1 MASVLAGGDDTIAAI
16 ATAAG
21 RGAVA
26 LVRISGKRAFDIA
39 RALGAPAELSARV
52 ATRCA
57 LRHPE
62 TGDEIDDALVTRFVG
77 PHSFTGEDTVEF
89 STHGGRIVP
98 TVVLS
103 ACITAG
109 ARLALAGEFTRRA
122 LLNGRI
128 DLLQAEAIA
137 DLVDART
144 RAMHAQ
150 ALSQLDGGLSRRLT
164 ALRGDIIALE
174 VLLAYDI
181 DFPEED
187 DGPIAPARIV
197 RASAALRDALR
208 ALIATAPRAA
218 LVRDGALVVIAGPPN
233 AGKSSLF
240 NALLGEA
247 RALVT
252 EIPGTTRDAIEALL
266 DTPGVPLRLVD
277 TAGLR
282 ATSDVV
288 ERLGI
293 EVSER
298 YLAQAQLVLACSED
312 VAGLVTTV
320 TRVQPLTSAPM
331 LAVLTKADRAVGDVG
346 AQVNAQNKA
355 ALNMSPDAVAG
366 TPTFA
371 SAHSLSHAMARAANL
386 LGAVG
391 NGIPV
396 MAVSAERGSGLAAL
410 LDAIVARIS
419 AGGEAMVAEDETPIT
434 RERHRVAL
442 GAALAEMIAFEQ
454 AWLVDEVP
462 ATIAAVHLRAAA
474 RMLDELVGCISVDD
488 VLDKLFRDFCV
499 GK

>member
-1 MASVLAGGDDTIAAI
+1 MNEQNNASSPAPLNAAVSDAVSTMFAGGDDTIAAI
-16 ATAAG
+16 ATAPG

-26 LVRISGKRAFDIA
+26 LIRISGPDAFGIA
-39 RALGAPAELSARV
+39 ERLGAFPAIARV
-52 ATRCA
+52 ATRVTLLDA
-57 LRHPE
+57 E
-62 TGDEIDDALVTRFVG
+62 TGKPIDDALVTRFVA
-77 PHSFTGEDTVEF
+77 PNSFTGENVVEL
-89 STHGGRIVP
+89 STHGGRVVP
-98 TVVLS
+98 TAVLA
-103 ACITAG
+103 ACLRTG
-109 ARLALAGEFTRRA
+109 ARQALPGEFTRRA

-144 RAMHAQ
+144 SAMHTQ
-150 ALSQLDGGLSRRLT
+150 ALSQLDGGLSRRLS
-164 ALRGDIIALE
+164 ALRTDIIALE

-197 RASAALRDALR
+197 SATEKLVTQLR

-240 NALLGEA
+240 NAMLGEA

-266 DTPGVPLRLVD
+266 DTPGLPLRLVD

-282 ATSDVV
+282 TTDDVV

-298 YLAQAQLVLACSED
+298 YLAQAALILACSED
-312 VAGLVTTV
+312 EDGLQMTV
-320 TRVQPLTSAPM
+320 DRVSPLTRAPIM
-331 LAVLTKADRAVGDVG
+331 RVLTKADRH
-346 AQVNAQNKA
+346 NR
-355 ALNMSPDAVAG
+355 P
-366 TPTFA
+366 A
-371 SAHSLSHAMARAANL
+371 SAGAAPD
-386 LGAVG
+386 G
-391 NGIPV
+391 NFS
-396 MAVSAERGSGLAAL
+396 VSAESGANLSQLLAN
-410 LDAIVARIS
+410 IVAELS
-419 AGGEAMVAEDETPIT
+419 ARAGDVIGEDATPLT
-434 RERHRVAL
+434 RERHHIAMTQ
-442 GAALAEMIAFEQ
+442 ALAEVTAFQQ
-454 AWLVDEVP
+454 AWLEDEVP

-474 RMLDELVGCISVDD
+474 HILDELVGSISVDD

>member
-1 MASVLAGGDDTIAAI
+1 MQHHSTALPGGDDTIAAL

-26 LVRISGKRAFDIA
+26 LIRISGPNAFA
-39 RALGAPAELSARV
+39 VAQKLGAPAALQARV
-52 ATRCA
+52 ATR
-57 LRHPE
+57 LTVRHPE
-62 TGDEIDDALVTRFVG
+62 SGEPLDDAVVTHFVA
-77 PHSFTGEDTVEF
+77 PHSFTGEHVVEL
-89 STHGGRIVP
+89 STHGGRVVP
-98 TVVLS
+98 ATVLS
-103 ACITAG
+103 ACLSAG
-109 ARLALAGEFTRRA
+109 ARQALPGEFTRRA

-144 RAMHAQ
+144 RAMQSQ
-150 ALSQLDGGLSRRLT
+150 ALAQLDGGLSRRLT
-164 ALRGDIIALE
+164 ALRNDIIGLE

-197 RASAALRDALR
+197 HALAAVRGALG
-208 ALIATAPRAA
+208 ALLATAPRAA

-266 DTPGVPLRLVD
+266 DTPGMPLRLVD

-282 ATSDVV
+282 STSDVV

-298 YLAQAQLVLACSED
+298 YLSRAQLVLACSED
-312 VAGLVTTV
+312 VDGLIVTLE
-320 TRVQPLTSAPM
+320 RVRPLTSAPM
-331 LAVLTKADRAVGDVG
+331 LAVLTKSDKPSDDDAGSVE
-346 AQVNAQNKA
+346 NAARRVA
-355 ALNMSPDAVAG
+355 AIMRNVPVLA
-366 TPTFA
+366 A
-371 SAHSLSHAMARAANL
+371 SAE
-386 LGAVG
+386 V
-391 NGIPV
+391 
-396 MAVSAERGSGLAAL
+396 GSGLADVL
-410 LDAIVARIS
+410 NAIVAQLTRS
-419 AGGEAMVAEDETPIT
+419 DEHTSVDETPIT

-442 GAALAEMIAFEQ
+442 ATALEEMLLFET
-454 AWLVDEVP
+454 AWVVDEIP

-474 RMLDELVGCISVDD
+474 HVLDELVGSISVDD

>member
-1 MASVLAGGDDTIAAI
+1 MFAGSDDTIAAI
-16 ATAAG
+16 ATAPG

-26 LVRISGKRAFDIA
+26 LIRISGPRAFDVA
-39 RALGAPAELSARV
+39 NALGAPERALARA
-52 ATRCA
+52 ATRCV
-57 LRHPE
+57 LRDVE
-62 TGDEIDDALVTRFVG
+62 SGDVLDDLLVTRFVS
-77 PHSFTGEDTVEF
+77 PHSFTGEDVVEM
-89 STHGGRIVP
+89 STHGGRVVP
-98 TVVLS
+98 NAVLA
-103 ACITAG
+103 ACLRAG
-109 ARLALAGEFTRRA
+109 ARQALPGEFTRRA

-144 RAMHAQ
+144 SAMQKQ
-150 ALSQLDGGLSRRLT
+150 ALAQLDGGLSRRLN
-164 ALRGDIIALE
+164 ALRSDIIALE

-197 RASAALRDALR
+197 GALAKLMEQ
-208 ALIATAPRAA
+208 LEGLLATAPRAA

-266 DTPGVPLRLVD
+266 DTPGMPLRLVD

-282 ATSDVV
+282 TTDDVV

-293 EVSER
+293 EVSEK
-298 YLAQAQLVLACSED
+298 YLGHAQLVLACAED
-312 VAGLVTTV
+312 AAGLITTV
-320 TRVQPLTSAPM
+320 ARVRPLVSAPVM
-331 LAVLTKADRAVGDVG
+331 AVLTKADRRG
-346 AQVNAQNKA
+346 
-355 ALNMSPDAVAG
+355 
-366 TPTFA
+366 
-371 SAHSLSHAMARAANL
+371 NL
-386 LGAVG
+386 LGDLALAGAGVG
-391 NGIPV
+391 TDVAPV
-396 MAVSAERGSGLAAL
+396 IAVSAESGAGLSSL
-410 LDAIVARIS
+410 LTSIVARLT
-419 AGGEAMVAEDETPIT
+419 ATAADGEGGANANDAVVLT
-434 RERHRVAL
+434 RERHRMGLAQAL
-442 GAALAEMIAFEQ
+442 TEVREFQQ
-454 AWLVDEVP
+454 AWIEGEVP

-474 RMLDELVGCISVDD
+474 HVLDELVGAISVDD

>member
-1 MASVLAGGDDTIAAI
+1 MVWNFDGARMRSTNTGMFAGSDDTIAAI
-16 ATAAG
+16 ATATG

-26 LVRISGKRAFDIA
+26 LVRISGPRAFA
-39 RALGAPAELSARV
+39 VANALGAPEGVLARA
-52 ATRCA
+52 ATRCV
-57 LRHPE
+57 LRDAK
-62 TGDEIDDALVTRFVG
+62 TLDVLDDLLVTRFIG
-77 PHSFTGEDTVEF
+77 PNSFTGEDVVEM
-89 STHGGRIVP
+89 STHGGRVVP
-98 TVVLS
+98 NAVLA
-103 ACITAG
+103 ACLRAG
-109 ARLALAGEFTRRA
+109 ARQALPGEFTRRA

-144 RAMHAQ
+144 SAMQKQ
-150 ALSQLDGGLSRRLT
+150 ALVQLDGGLSRRLN
-164 ALRGDIIALE
+164 ALRSDIIALE

-197 RASAALRDALR
+197 GALAQLMQQL
-208 ALIATAPRAA
+208 AGLLATAPRAA

-266 DTPGVPLRLVD
+266 DTPGMPLRLVD

-282 ATSDVV
+282 TTDDVV

-293 EVSER
+293 EVSEK
-298 YLAQAQLVLACSED
+298 YLGHAQLVLVCAED
-312 VAGLVTTV
+312 AAGLITTV
-320 TRVQPLTSAPM
+320 ERVRPLTDAPVM
-331 LAVLTKADRAVGDVG
+331 AVLTKADR
-346 AQVNAQNKA
+346 
-355 ALNMSPDAVAG
+355 
-366 TPTFA
+366 
-371 SAHSLSHAMARAANL
+371 RANL
-386 LGAVG
+386 LGDLALAGAGVG
-391 NGIPV
+391 ADVAPII
-396 MAVSAERGSGLAAL
+396 AVSAESGAGLSAL
-410 LDAIVARIS
+410 LTSIVARLTATAADGDGGAS
-419 AGGEAMVAEDETPIT
+419 ANDAVVLT
-434 RERHRVAL
+434 RERHRSAL
-442 GAALAEMIAFEQ
+442 AQALAEVREFQQ
-454 AWLVDEVP
+454 AWVEGEVP

-474 RMLDELVGCISVDD
+474 HVLDELVGAISVDD

>member
-1 MASVLAGGDDTIAAI
+1 MSTTSTMLAGGNDTIAAL
-16 ATAAG
+16 ATANG

-26 LVRISGKRAFDIA
+26 LIRISGPKAFDVA
-39 RALGAPAELSARV
+39 NALGAPADAAARAARR
-52 ATRCA
+52 AT
-57 LRHPE
+57 LRDSE
-62 TGDEIDDALVTRFVG
+62 SGDAIDDALVTRFVA
-77 PHSFTGEDTVEF
+77 PHSFTGENVVEL
-89 STHGGRIVP
+89 STHGGRVVP
-98 TVVLS
+98 MAVLA
-103 ACITAG
+103 ACLRAG
-109 ARLALAGEFTRRA
+109 ARQALPGEFTRRA

-144 RAMHAQ
+144 SAMHAQ
-150 ALSQLDGGLSRRLT
+150 ALSQLDGGLSRRLS
-164 ALRGDIIALE
+164 ALRADIIGLE

-197 RASAALRDALR
+197 AATTKLVAQLR
-208 ALIATAPRAA
+208 ALLATAPRAA

-266 DTPGVPLRLVD
+266 DTPGLPLRLVD

-282 ATSDVV
+282 TTDDVV

-298 YLAQAQLVLACSED
+298 YLAQAQLVLACGED
-312 VAGLVTTV
+312 VAGLITTIE
-320 TRVQPLTSAPM
+320 RVSPLTRAPITS
-331 LAVLTKADRAVGDVG
+331 VLTKADQR
-346 AQVNAQNKA
+346 
-355 ALNMSPDAVAG
+355 
-366 TPTFA
+366 T
-371 SAHSLSHAMARAANL
+371 NL
-386 LGAVG
+386 LGDLALASASITARALRDESRGRPGANQQRSVVL
-391 NGIPV
+391 P
-396 MAVSAERGSGLAAL
+396 VSAESGAGLSAL
-410 LDAIVARIS
+410 LTTIVARLSENVDNPI
-419 AGGEAMVAEDETPIT
+419 GDDTTPLT
-434 RERHRVAL
+434 RERHRIAMTQAL
-442 GAALAEMIAFEQ
+442 EEVSAFQQ
-454 AWLVDEVP
+454 AWIEDEVP

-474 RMLDELVGCISVDD
+474 HVLDELVGSISVDD